1 MQRQLRATN
10 VWQFVGHHPRIGPVL
25 GIRTIGMFLLG
36 CVLVCRDLKADFDV
50 SNGIAAIVNDSIIT
64 VQDVRRE
71 AADTIDLYQRTYF
84 DKPDVLEQKRVGALT
99 EALERLIDKQLILDD
114 FKTLGGMIRE
124 SYIDDAIRDRVKE
137 RFGDR
142 VTLTKS
148 LMAQKITSETFRLR
162 MRNEIIQQIM
172 EQKNVGEVLLV
183 SPAKIERY
191 YQTNLTRFKLGDQ
204 IKLRMIEINRPAAG
218 SVEDTFRLIHE
229 IKTKIGA
236 GTSFGEMATS
246 YSEDLYR
253 KEGGL
258 WGWVGEQKLL
268 RGLSEIAFNLPVKEC
283 SPIVC
288 RAEAGSDIYW
298 VYQYDN
304 AGKVTIARKFT
315 EPNVFLEE
323 KKFPKGAGLEDLPA
337 FPQSFYLMYVDEK
350 QSARTR
356 PLEEVRDE
364 IEKDLLVQER
374 ARLQRKWLQ
383 RLRAKAFVSYLP

>member
-1 MQRQLRATN
+1 M
-10 VWQFVGHHPRIGPVL
+10 
-25 GIRTIGMFLLG
+25 
-36 CVLVCRDLKADFDV
+36 VCRDVSAEYDV

-84 DKPDVLEQKRVGALT
+84 DKPEVLEQKRVGALT
-99 EALERLIDKQLILDD
+99 EALERLIDKQLVLDD
-114 FKTLGGMIRE
+114 FKTLGGVIRE
-124 SYIDDAIRDRVKE
+124 SYIDDAIKERVKE

-162 MRNEIIQQIM
+162 MRNEIIHQIM
-172 EQKNVGEVLLV
+172 EQKNVSEVLLV
-183 SPAKIERY
+183 SPAKIEQY
-191 YQTNLTRFKLGDQ
+191 YQTNLVRFKLGDQ
-204 IKLRMIEINRPAAG
+204 IKLRMIEINRPPAG
-218 SVEDTFRLIHE
+218 SVEDTFRLIQD
-229 IKTKIGA
+229 IKTKIDMGA
-236 GTSFGEMATS
+236 SFAEMAAS

-253 KEGGL
+253 KERGL

-268 RGLSEIAFNLPVKEC
+268 RGLSEVAFSLPPKKC
-283 SPIVC
+283 SSIVC
-288 RAEAGSDIYW
+288 RAEAGGDVYW
-298 VYQYDN
+298 VYQYD
-304 AGKVTIARKFT
+304 ASGKVTVARKFS

-337 FPQSFYLMYVDEK
+337 FPQSFYLMEADER